1 MRRRLVRWVKTKSK
15 DDQRSELQGFAALG
29 LDANL
34 VTTLSELGYEEPTPI
49 QREAIPALMSGRDV
63 LGQAATGTGKTA
75 AFALPILQGVAK
87 LSADERRKPSALV
100 LVPTR
105 ELAMQVAEA
114 VHRYGKFLNV
124 HVLPIYGGQAMQIQL
139 SALRRGVDV
148 VVATPGR
155 VLDHVRRKSID
166 LTTVRMVV
174 LDEAD
179 EMLDMG
185 FAEDL
190 EAILTALPR
199 ERQTAL
205 FSATIAPRIATIAKT
220 HLRDPERVTIAR
232 EAAVTG
238 KQPRVRE
245 IAYIVPRQHKIE
257 ALGRVLDMEGVS
269 AALVFC
275 RTRTEVDQLTEVL
288 GARGYVA
295 ESLHGGLSQDQRDRV
310 MRRFRDGT
318 TQLLVATDVAARG
331 LDIGHL
337 SHVVNFDIPA
347 SPDAYIHRTG
357 RTGRAGKEGVAIT
370 LLEPKEMRL
379 LKSIEQIGKRKIL
392 VETVPTVLDVRARRM
407 ELTSAAI
414 REVLDGGDYGSYD
427 VIVEALANDYDV
439 MAIAAAAVKMA
450 HEAKAPDVTGEDIA
464 SPPPLEERPQKRPT
478 RSRDGKATR
487 PERASGTHKT
497 PRKHRERG
505 NHGGGDYVRI
515 YVALGRRAGVRPAD
529 LVGAIANEAEIDS
542 REIGAIDIA
551 DSFSLVEVPE
561 RSADLIVHALKRTK
575 LRGRPVKA
583 RRERL

>member
-1 MRRRLVRWVKTKSK
+1 MKTRSK
-15 DDQRSELQGFAALG
+15 DEERTDQQGFAALG

-34 VTTLSELGYEEPTPI
+34 ITSLSELGYEEPTPI
-49 QREAIPALMSGRDV
+49 QREAIPALLSGRDL

-75 AFALPILQGVAK
+75 AFALPILQGVAA
-87 LSADERRKPSALV
+87 LSVDERRTPSALV

-114 VHRYGKFLNV
+114 VHRYGKSLNV
-124 HVLPIYGGQAMQIQL
+124 HVLPIYGGQAMQLQL
-139 SALRRGVDV
+139 RALRRGVDV

-155 VLDHVRRKSID
+155 VLDHVRRRSID

-185 FAEDL
+185 FAEEL
-190 EAILTALPR
+190 EAILTSLPS

-220 HLRDPERVTIAR
+220 HLRDPVRVTIAR
-232 EAAVTG
+232 EAVATG
-238 KQPRVRE
+238 KKPRVRE
-245 IAYIVPRQHKIE
+245 IAYVVPRAHKIE

-269 AALVFC
+269 AALIFC
-275 RTRTEVDQLTEVL
+275 RTRTEVDQLSEVL

-295 ESLHGGLSQDQRDRV
+295 EPLHGGLSQDQRDRV

-318 TQLLVATDVAARG
+318 TQLLIATDVAARG

-357 RTGRAGKEGVAIT
+357 RTGRAGREGVAIT

-379 LKSIEQIGKRKIL
+379 LKSIELIGKRKIPI
-392 VETVPTVLDVRARRM
+392 ETVPTVLDVRARRM

-414 REVLDGGDYGSYD
+414 RTVLEGGDYGSYD
-427 VIVEALANDYDV
+427 VIVESLANDYDV

-450 HEAKAPDVTGEDIA
+450 HEAKVPDVTGEDIA
-464 SPPPLEERPQKRPT
+464 IQAPPAEPRP
-478 RSRDGKATR
+478 RSLARTGAAGPRSD
-487 PERASGTHKT
+487 RAAGTK
-497 PRKHRERG
+497 PARKHRGRVDQ
-505 NHGGGDYVRI
+505 NGGDYVRI

-561 RSADLIVHALKRTK
+561 RSADFIVNALKRTT

-583 RRERL
+583 RREKL

>member
-1 MRRRLVRWVKTKSK
+1 MKKRANGSDR
-15 DDQRSELQGFAALG
+15 DDGQGFVAMG
-29 LDANL
+29 LHPKL
-34 VTTLSELGYEEPTPI
+34 VATLSELGYEEPTPI
-49 QREAIPALMSGRDV
+49 QREAIPTLLSGRDV

-75 AFALPILQGVAK
+75 AFALPILNSVAA
-87 LSADERRKPSALV
+87 LAATERRTPSALV

-105 ELAMQVAEA
+105 ELAIQVAEA
-114 VHRYGKFLNV
+114 VHRYGKWLNV
-124 HVLPIYGGQAMQIQL
+124 QVLPVYGGQAMQLQL
-139 SALRRGVDV
+139 QALRRGVDV

-155 VLDHVRRKSID
+155 VLDHVRRNSIN
-166 LTTVRMVV
+166 LTAVRMVV

-205 FSATIAPRIATIAKT
+205 FSATIAPRIATIART
-220 HLRDPERVTIAR
+220 HLRNPVHVTIAR
-232 EAAVTG
+232 ETPATG
-238 KQPRVRE
+238 KKPRVRE
-245 IAYIVPRQHKIE
+245 IAYVVPRQHKIE
-257 ALGRVLDMEGVS
+257 SLGRVLDMEGAT
-269 AALVFC
+269 AALIFC
-275 RTRTEVDQLTEVL
+275 RTRNEVDELSEAL

-295 ESLHGGLSQDQRDRV
+295 EPLHGGLSQEQRDRV

-318 TQLLVATDVAARG
+318 TQLLIATDVAARG

-337 SHVVNFDIPA
+337 SHVVNFDIPS

-357 RTGRAGKEGVAIT
+357 RTGRAGREGVAIT
-370 LLEPKEMRL
+370 LLEPKEVRL
-379 LKSIEQIGKRKIL
+379 LRSIEQVGKRKIAI
-392 VETVPTVLDVRARRM
+392 ENVPTVVDIRARRM

-414 REVLDGGDYGSYD
+414 REVLEGGDFGSYD

-439 MAIAAAAVKMA
+439 MQIAAAAVKIA
-450 HEAKAPDVTGEDIA
+450 HEAKAPEVSGEDFA
-464 SPPPLEERPQKRPT
+464 VPAAPPVESRPKRTERGTARK
-478 RSRDGKATR
+478 KA
-487 PERASGTHKT
+487 
-497 PRKHRERG
+497 PRKRRERG
-505 NHGGGDYVRI
+505 NVEGDYVRI
-515 YVALGRRAGVRPAD
+515 HVALGRRAGVRPAD

-561 RSADLIVHALKRTK
+561 RSADMIVDALKRTK

>member
-1 MRRRLVRWVKTKSK
+1 MKTRFKENERA
-15 DDQRSELQGFAALG
+15 DPQGFATLG

-34 VTTLSELGYEEPTPI
+34 TATLSELGYEEPTPI
-49 QREAIPALMSGRDV
+49 QREAIPALLAGRDV

-75 AFALPILQGVAK
+75 AFALPILQSVAA
-87 LSADERRKPSALV
+87 LSAADRKTPSALV

-114 VHRYGKFLNV
+114 VHRYGKSLNV
-124 HVLPIYGGQAMQIQL
+124 HVLPIYGGQAMQLQL
-139 SALRRGVDV
+139 RALRRGVDV

-155 VLDHVRRKSID
+155 ILDHVRRSSID

-190 EAILTALPR
+190 EAILTTLPR

-220 HLRDPERVTIAR
+220 HLRDPVRVTIAR
-232 EAAVTG
+232 EASATG
-238 KQPRVRE
+238 KKPRLRE
-245 IAYIVPRQHKIE
+245 IAYVVPRQHKIE
-257 ALGRVLDMEGVS
+257 TLGRVLDMEGAA

-275 RTRTEVDQLTEVL
+275 RTRTEVDELSEVL

-295 ESLHGGLSQDQRDRV
+295 ESLHGGLSQEQRDRV

-318 TQLLVATDVAARG
+318 TQLLIATDVAARG

-337 SHVVNFDIPA
+337 SHVVNYDIPS

-370 LLEPKEMRL
+370 LLEPREMRL
-379 LKSIEQIGKRKIL
+379 LKSIEQMGKRKISI
-392 VETVPTVLDVRARRM
+392 ETVPTVLDIRARRM
-407 ELTSAAI
+407 ELTSEAI
-414 REVLDGGDYGSYD
+414 RELLEGGDYGSYD

-450 HEAKAPDVTGEDIA
+450 HEAKAPDVTGDDKMA
-464 SPPPLEERPQKRPT
+464 SPPLVEPRQKSPARARADGRGRPDRPGKDKSARKR
-478 RSRDGKATR
+478 
-487 PERASGTHKT
+487 
-497 PRKHRERG
+497 RG
-505 NHGGGDYVRI
+505 RVDDDGGDFVRI
-515 YVALGRRAGVRPAD
+515 YVPLGRRAGVRPAD
-529 LVGAIANEAEIDS
+529 LVGAIANEAEIDA

-561 RSADLIVHALKRTK
+561 GNADAIVNALKRTT
-575 LRGRPVKA
+575 LRGRPVNA
-583 RRERL
+583 RREKF

>member
-1 MRRRLVRWVKTKSK
+1 MKKK
-15 DDQRSELQGFAALG
+15 ANGSERTDPQGFVALG
-29 LDANL
+29 LHPNL
-34 VTTLSELGYEEPTPI
+34 VATLSELGYEEPTPI
-49 QREAIPALMSGRDV
+49 QREAIPALLAGRDV

-75 AFALPILQGVAK
+75 AFSLPILNAVAT
-87 LSADERRKPSALV
+87 LSASERRTPSALV

-105 ELAMQVAEA
+105 ELAIQVAEA
-114 VHRYGKFLNV
+114 VHRYGKWLNV
-124 HVLPIYGGQAMQIQL
+124 QVLPVYGGQAMQLQL
-139 SALRRGVDV
+139 QALRRGVDV

-155 VLDHVRRKSID
+155 VLDHVRRKSIN
-166 LTTVRMVV
+166 LAAVRMVV

-190 EAILTALPR
+190 DAILTALPR

-220 HLRDPERVTIAR
+220 HLHNPVNVTIAR
-232 EAAVTG
+232 EAVATG
-238 KQPRVRE
+238 KKPRVRE
-245 IAYIVPRQHKIE
+245 IAYVVPRQHKIE
-257 ALGRVLDMEGVS
+257 SLGRVLDMEGAT

-275 RTRTEVDQLTEVL
+275 RTRHEVDQLSEAL

-295 ESLHGGLSQDQRDRV
+295 EPLHGGLSQEQRDRV

-318 TQLLVATDVAARG
+318 TQLLIATDVAARG

-337 SHVVNFDIPA
+337 SHVVNFDIPS

-357 RTGRAGKEGVAIT
+357 RTGRAGREGVAIT
-370 LLEPKEMRL
+370 LLEPKEVRL
-379 LKSIEQIGKRKIL
+379 LKSIEQVGKRKVSI
-392 VETVPTVLDVRARRM
+392 ENVPTVVDIRARRM

-414 REVLDGGDYGSYD
+414 REVLEGGDFGSYA

-439 MAIAAAAVKMA
+439 LQIAAAAVKMA
-450 HEAKAPDVTGEDIA
+450 HEAKAPEVSGEDFVVPA
-464 SPPPLEERPQKRPT
+464 VPVETRPQKR
-478 RSRDGKATR
+478 A
-487 PERASGTHKT
+487 ERGTSKKK
-497 PRKHRERG
+497 PARKRRERG
-505 NHGGGDYVRI
+505 NVEGDYVRI
-515 YVALGRRAGVRPAD
+515 YVALGKRAGVRPAD
-529 LVGAIANEAEIDS
+529 LVGAIANEADIDS
-542 REIGAIDIA
+542 REIGAIDIG

-561 RSADLIVHALKRTK
+561 RSADMIVDALKRTK

>member
-1 MRRRLVRWVKTKSK
+1 MKTRSK
-15 DDQRSELQGFAALG
+15 DEERTDQQGFAALG

-34 VTTLSELGYEEPTPI
+34 IASLSELGYEEPTPI
-49 QREAIPALMSGRDV
+49 QREAIPALLSGRDL

-75 AFALPILQGVAK
+75 AFALPILQGVAA
-87 LSADERRKPSALV
+87 LSVDERRTPSALV

-114 VHRYGKFLNV
+114 VHRYGKSLNV
-124 HVLPIYGGQAMQIQL
+124 HVLPIYGGQAMQLQL
-139 SALRRGVDV
+139 RALRRGVDV

-155 VLDHVRRKSID
+155 VLDHVRRRSID

-185 FAEDL
+185 FAEEL
-190 EAILTALPR
+190 EAILTSLPS

-220 HLRDPERVTIAR
+220 HLRDPVRVTIAR
-232 EAAVTG
+232 EAVATG
-238 KQPRVRE
+238 KKPRVRE
-245 IAYIVPRQHKIE
+245 IAYVVPRAHKIE

-269 AALVFC
+269 AALIFC
-275 RTRTEVDQLTEVL
+275 RTRTEVDQLSEVL

-295 ESLHGGLSQDQRDRV
+295 EPLHGGLSQDQRDRV

-318 TQLLVATDVAARG
+318 TQLLIATDVAARG

-357 RTGRAGKEGVAIT
+357 RTGRAGREGVAIT

-379 LKSIEQIGKRKIL
+379 LKSIELIGKRKIPI
-392 VETVPTVLDVRARRM
+392 ETVPTVLDVRARRM

-414 REVLDGGDYGSYD
+414 RTVLEGGDYGSYD
-427 VIVEALANDYDV
+427 VIVESLANDYDV

-450 HEAKAPDVTGEDIA
+450 HEAKVPDVTGEDIA
-464 SPPPLEERPQKRPT
+464 IQAPPTEPRHKAAARVRPT
-478 RSRDGKATR
+478 GPGSDRAAGTR
-487 PERASGTHKT
+487 PA
-497 PRKHRERG
+497 RKRRG
-505 NHGGGDYVRI
+505 RVDQNGGDYVRI

-561 RSADLIVHALKRTK
+561 RSADFIVSALKRTT

-583 RRERL
+583 RREKL